1 MERYLPD
8 RTLGNGC
15 GVNAGSEGAEEE
27 VDAG

>member
-1 MERYLPD
+1 MILQTYIDGKDLR
-8 RTLGNGC
+8 C